1 MTIDFRLDNLQA
13 DAINIHRE
21 MNDPDT
27 DQTVEN
33 WVPAIIE
40 SVQMYLFDGI
50 IDSRDIHEVIGNEQ
64 QVRCTVA
71 TLCASIDKAHRMYSR
86 GMWSEQEVK
95 LHILT
100 QALHLLQHTDALQH
114 LRA

>member
-13 DAINIHRE
+13 DARGIQRE
-21 MNDPDT
+21 MNDPAT
-27 DQTVEN
+27 EQTIEN

-50 IDSRDIHEVIGNEQ
+50 IDSRDIHDVIGNEQ
-64 QVRCTVA
+64 QVRTA
-71 TLCASIDKAHRMYSR
+71 IFALTFAIDKAKRMHNL

-95 LHILT
+95 LHVLT
-100 QALHLLQHTDALQH
+100 QAIRLLQHTDALQH
-114 LRA
+114 LSA

>member
-13 DAINIHRE
+13 DARGIQRE
-21 MNDPDT
+21 MNDPAT

-40 SVQMYLFDGI
+40 SVQMYLFEGI
-50 IDSRDIHEVIGNEQ
+50 LDAKDIHEVVHENSAKYALQGLIAG
-64 QVRCTVA
+64 
-71 TLCASIDKAHRMYSR
+71 IDKARRMHNI
-86 GMWSEQEVK
+86 GMWSEQEAK

-100 QALHLLQHTDALQH
+100 KAMFLLQHTDALQH
-114 LRA
+114 LR